1 MVDKHQSVCVL
12 VVTYNRKEY
21 LFKLLRELEKQTYR
35 INKIVI
41 FDNYSNDG
49 TGQQLLDEGYT
60 NTISLCELS
69 QVVRNKIEILYYR
82 NNENTGGSGGFHDG
96 MAIAAKQNCDYIWT
110 MDDDVLPAKNCLE
123 ILMSHISYNVRIC
136 IPSRTDDNFQDY
148 AITDVNMSN
157 PFKYNI
163 HLRKSRVYNKDILGD
178 SIEIKDM
185 PFEGP
190 LIASSLVNE
199 IGLPKKDLFI
209 IFDDTEYAYRAS
221 KVTKLLYVK
230 TAVLHK
236 QIQPGTVQSGLMG
249 WKEYYGYR
257 NQYWFDV
264 TYGKNV
270 FVQKIR
276 PLLSFLELSFR
287 AVVKRRWVNV
297 KILKKAYHDGTKG
310 ILGKR
315 VDPAQKLF

>member
-1 MVDKHQSVCVL
+1 MADKQQSICVL

-21 LFKLLRELEKQTYR
+21 LFKLLKELERQTYR
-35 INKIVI
+35 VNKIVI
-41 FDNYSNDG
+41 FDNYSSDG
-49 TGQQLLDEGYT
+49 TEQLLLDEGYT

-69 QVVRNKIEILYYR
+69 RVMRNDIEFLYYR
-82 NNENTGGSGGFHDG
+82 NDENTGGSGGFHDG
-96 MAIAAKQNCDYIWT
+96 IEIAVRQNCDYIWA
-110 MDDDVLPAKNCLE
+110 MDDDVLPEKDCLE
-123 ILMSHISYNVRIC
+123 KLLSHTSKKVRIC
-136 IPSRTDDNFQDY
+136 IPSRTDENFQDY

-163 HLRKSRVYNKDILGD
+163 HLRKSRVYNEDIPGD

-190 LIASSLVNE
+190 LIATSLVKE
-199 IGLPKKDLFI
+199 IGFPKKDLFI
-209 IFDDTEYAYRAS
+209 IFDDTEYAHRAAR
-221 KVTKLLYVK
+221 VTKLLYVK
-230 TAVLHK
+230 KAILHK
-236 QIQPGTVQSGLMG
+236 QIIPGATYRGIMG

-264 TYGKNV
+264 TYGKNI
-270 FVQKIR
+270 FVKKIR
-276 PLLSFLELSFR
+276 PILSFLELSFR
-287 AVVKRRWVNV
+287 AVVKRRWINV

-315 VDPAQKLF
+315 IDPAQKIY